1 MAESCRMLSKVK
13 SVAAVSQVDKK
24 LADCRCP
31 TVLCRRAGTEL
42 TDAKT
47 KEIIII
53 IIISGFGI

>member
-1 MAESCRMLSKVK
+1 MLSKVK

-31 TVLCRRAGTEL
+31 TVLCRRAGAEL